1 MENPM
6 YYKLEKISMMA
17 KDKQHS
23 NIQDIYK
30 DRHFRDQRNT
40 WHITSKPEGICQL
53 ETRERTSM
61 LLLFALQQD

>member
-1 MENPM
+1 
-6 YYKLEKISMMA
+6 MMA

-40 WHITSKPEGICQL
+40 RHVTSKPEGICQL
-53 ETRERTSM
+53 ETQGRTSM
-61 LLLFALQQD
+61 PLLFALQQD